1 MRPGGWHR
9 AAGDLLQHHS
19 WEDFSVLFLF
29 FFIFRSFSLSLSL
42 SLWTRPQAAR
52 IRRGG
57 NKRHP
62 RPDRRSRRD
71 RWGGPALQY
80 GSATRCAVVL
90 KQEYYGCRSIVVAQ

>member
-1 MRPGGWHR
+1 M
-9 AAGDLLQHHS
+9 L
-19 WEDFSVLFLF
+19 FSTFLAF
-29 FFIFRSFSLSLSL
+29 FYISLSLSLSISLSL

-62 RPDRRSRRD
+62 RPDRRSPRD